1 MKIQL
6 LNLCGLVDM
15 SDHISEFFK
24 DFLNAINSTKKSDL
38 RNSTDY
44 KFRKRMADTL
54 IEEYCFDQMLAMKI
68 SYCVNVKFDES
79 IALSYEVQ
87 LMEMAT
93 SMAKAFVMLLDVAQE
108 DLGGE
113 NPDFFIMQKIAE
125 NFSMSL
131 KE

>member
-1 MKIQL
+1 
-6 LNLCGLVDM
+6 M

-125 NFSMSL
+125 NFSMSW